1 MQHEGQADARE
12 FPNLR
17 IAGFGDVN
25 FGRTR
30 QPEGPRNFV
39 EGQLALHM
47 TSQLSPRVTFFGEI
61 SFSPRADA
69 GTGSPAATGF
79 NVEVE
84 RMIVRFDRSDKLK
97 VSFGRYHTPI
107 NYWNTAFHHG
117 QWLQTTI
124 TRPEMIQFG
133 GRLLPVHFVGAL
145 VEGATPAGG
154 WNVNY
159 KAGVGNGRGA
169 VISRAGDAGDNNDNL
184 AWLVNVFSKPDAA
197 YGLEFGGAV
206 YGDSVTLGNGREFE
220 EQIVSGYGAWQ
231 KEDPEIVAEFAAV
244 RHRESGTSA
253 VFWSRAF
260 YIQGAWRLAAFDRLW
275 KPYVRFEHINVDEGD
290 AMFATVLPLD
300 GVTAGVRYDLSLHAA
315 VKGEYR
321 TWTRG
326 EASRRNHGGFF
337 QVCFTF

>member
-12 FPNLR
+12 FPSLR

-30 QPEGPRNFV
+30 DPEGPRNFV

-47 TSQLSPRVTFFGEI
+47 ASQLSPRVTFFGEI
-61 SFSPRADA
+61 SFTPRADA
-69 GTGSPAATGF
+69 GTGSPSATGF

-84 RMIVRFDRSDKLK
+84 RMIVRFDRNDKLK

-133 GRLLPVHFVGAL
+133 GRFLPVHFVGAL

-154 WNVNY
+154 WNLNY
-159 KAGVGNGRGA
+159 KAGVGNGRA
-169 VISRAGDAGDNNDNL
+169 SVISRGGDAGDTNDDL
-184 AWLVNVFSKPDAA
+184 AWLVNAFAKPDAA
-197 YGLEFGGAV
+197 FGLEFGGAL
-206 YGDSVTLGNGREFE
+206 YADSVTLSNGREFK
-220 EQIVSGYGAWQ
+220 EQIVSAYGAWQ
-231 KEDPEIVAEFAAV
+231 KEQPEIVAEFAAV
-244 RHRESGTSA
+244 RHRESGTSP

-260 YIQGAWRLAAFDRLW
+260 YVQGAWRLAAFNRLW
-275 KPYVRFEHINVDEGD
+275 KPYARFEHIDIDEGD
-290 AMFATVLPLD
+290 AMFAAVVPLD
-300 GVTAGVRYDLSLHAA
+300 GATLGVRYDLSLHAA

-326 EASRRNHGGFF
+326 DDTRRNHGGFF